1 MGPIGVAAVPV
12 VPVAGAGGNSMD
24 LASVVAHRNSV
35 APVQSAAQI
44 AVVPLIH
51 RVACFRYL
59 PQEPLAVGVAAE
71 ADHYGFQILE

>member
-1 MGPIGVAAVPV
+1 MLVVPV
-12 VPVAGAGGNSMD
+12 VGVGGNSMD

-35 APVQSAAQI
+35 APVQSVARIVA
-44 AVVPLIH
+44 VPLIH

-59 PQEPLAVGVAAE
+59 PREPLVVEVAAE

>member
-1 MGPIGVAAVPV
+1 MSGVPGAEV
-12 VPVAGAGGNSMD
+12 VGNNMD
-24 LASVVAHRNSV
+24 LASMVVHRNSV
-35 APVQSAAQI
+35 ALVQSVARI

-59 PQEPLAVGVAAE
+59 PQKPLAAGVAAE